1 MIDAATMERFRGY
14 FGKIREYVDNFL
26 NDVLPE
32 ADDPYDAEQEY
43 REDLRDILGYNTQ
56 VYFGASRTV
65 IVFNNEDWVIKIPR
79 SLDDKYYNERE
90 VENYEKAPQKLKPF
104 FAECAFLDRDMCVT
118 IMQSVICDGDRVE
131 SLQYES
137 HNYGEDDN
145 DFDSDVSFDLYGGLT
160 LWDDLYQYL
169 CDRDIND
176 LHEEN
181 VGWLDTSE
189 DLPVMIDYAGY

>member
-1 MIDAATMERFRGY
+1 MIDAATLDRFRGY
-14 FGKIREYVDNFL
+14 FGEIREYVDNFL
-26 NDVLPE
+26 NEVLPE
-32 ADDPYDAEQEY
+32 ADDPYDAEDEY

-56 VYFGASRTV
+56 IYYGASRTV

-79 SLDDKYYNERE
+79 HLDDNYYNARE
-90 VENYEKAPQKLKPF
+90 VENYEKAPKELKPF
-104 FAECAFLDRDMCVT
+104 FAECAFLDKEMCVT

-131 SLQYES
+131 SIQRDS
-137 HNYGEDDN
+137 HNYGEDD
-145 DFDSDVSFDLYGGLT
+145 DYFDSDVTFDLYGSLDE
-160 LWDDLYQYL
+160 WEDLYPYL

-181 VGWLDTSE
+181 VGWLDTSD